1 MHKVCDGVRGG
12 SIRGVWGGVK
22 CYSEDRFIETQVFKF
37 SGLKDGDW
45 TGFERYE
52 EAKMMRVEFRD
63 RARERVFQLI

>member
-37 SGLKDGDW
+37 SGLKETVIGQDLN
-45 TGFERYE
+45 
-52 EAKMMRVEFRD
+52 AMKK
-63 RARERVFQLI
+63 QK